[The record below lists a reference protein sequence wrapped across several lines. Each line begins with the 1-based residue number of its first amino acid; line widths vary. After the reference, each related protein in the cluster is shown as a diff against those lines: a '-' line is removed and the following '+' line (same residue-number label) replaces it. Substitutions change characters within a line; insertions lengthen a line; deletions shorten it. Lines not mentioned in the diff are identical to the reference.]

1 MTALVSEV
9 MWHVATAL
17 SLPLVSSPLPTDA
30 AVPPPEDSNLI
41 LDELS
46 QHLRALRVLR
56 VDNPDQAAALL
67 ESLGASGKVEE
78 DIVLQLGAIK
88 PLWIPDRFEEANRL
102 AMRSLEVLDRNGPRN
117 TALKTLG
124 PLRPVGEWAVQLFT
138 QLIVR
143 SFQQTVVDRLRHLYS
158 RREASSAWDSPEHH
172 MLRRARIDIERIA
185 PGLKGRALGLPTFLL
200 GGAFISTILGGLKS
214 LGEAIQNN
222 NSILVVATVIMFI
235 VFAGASWAILQA
247 AAISRRRIKLTLDK
261 PLAALFETIG
271 ACGNPPKDQSLSFA
285 LYAIVLTGL
294 GWLILPLGVAYVFLK

>member
-1 MTALVSEV
+1 M
-9 MWHVATAL
+9 
-17 SLPLVSSPLPTDA
+17 SSPSPTDA
-30 AVPPPEDSNLI
+30 AVPNPEDSNLI

-56 VDNPDQAAALL
+56 VDNPDQAATLL
-67 ESLGASGKVEE
+67 ESLGANGKVEE

-124 PLRPVGEWAVQLFT
+124 PVRPVGEWAVQLFT

-222 NSILVVATVIMFI
+222 NSILVVATVVMFI

-261 PLAALFETIG
+261 PLAALFETVG

-294 GWLILPLGVAYVFLK
+294 GWLILPLGVAYIFLK

>member
-1 MTALVSEV
+1 
-9 MWHVATAL
+9 
-17 SLPLVSSPLPTDA
+17 VSSPSPTDTA
-30 AVPPPEDSNLI
+30 NPNPEDSNLI

-67 ESLGASGKVEE
+67 ESLGANGKVEE
-78 DIVLQLGAIK
+78 DIVLQLGAVK
-88 PLWIPDRFEEANRL
+88 PLWIPDRYEEAHRL

-222 NSILVVATVIMFI
+222 NSILVVATVVMFI

-285 LYAIVLTGL
+285 LYAILLTGL
-294 GWLILPLGVAYVFLK
+294 GWLILPLGVAYLFLK

>member
-1 MTALVSEV
+1 
-9 MWHVATAL
+9 
-17 SLPLVSSPLPTDA
+17 VSSPSPTDA
-30 AVPPPEDSNLI
+30 AVPDPDDSNLI

-67 ESLGASGKVEE
+67 ESLGANGKVEE

-124 PLRPVGEWAVQLFT
+124 PLRPIGEWAVQLFT

-158 RREASSAWDSPEHH
+158 RREASSAWESPEHH

-214 LGEAIQNN
+214 LGEAIQKNN
-222 NSILVVATVIMFI
+222 KILVVATVVMFI

-285 LYAIVLTGL
+285 LYAILLTGL
-294 GWLILPLGVAYVFLK
+294 GWLILPLGVAYLFLK

>member
-1 MTALVSEV
+1 VTAFVSEV
-9 MWHVATAL
+9 IRHVATAL
-17 SLPLVSSPLPTDA
+17 SLPLVSSPSPTDA
-30 AVPPPEDSNLI
+30 AVPNPEDSNLI

-56 VDNPDQAAALL
+56 VDNPDQAAVLL

-124 PLRPVGEWAVQLFT
+124 PMRPVGEWAVQLFT

-222 NSILVVATVIMFI
+222 NKILIVATVVMFI

-294 GWLILPLGVAYVFLK
+294 GWLILPLGVAYLFLK

>member
-1 MTALVSEV
+1 M
-9 MWHVATAL
+9 
-17 SLPLVSSPLPTDA
+17 SSPSPTDA
-30 AVPPPEDSNLI
+30 AVPKPDDSNLI

-56 VDNPDQAAALL
+56 VDNPDQAAVLL

-124 PLRPVGEWAVQLFT
+124 PLRPVGEWAVQLFI

-158 RREASSAWDSPEHH
+158 RREASSAWDCPEHH

-247 AAISRRRIKLTLDK
+247 AAISRRRIKLTLDT

>member
-1 MTALVSEV
+1 MR
-9 MWHVATAL
+9 HVATAL
-17 SLPLVSSPLPTDA
+17 SLLLVSSPLPADA
-30 AVPPPEDSNLI
+30 VVPNPEDSNLI

-56 VDNPDQAAALL
+56 VDNPDQAATLL

-88 PLWIPDRFEEANRL
+88 PLWIPDRFEEAHRMM
-102 AMRSLEVLDRNGPRN
+102 MRSLEVLDRNGPRN

-124 PLRPVGEWAVQLFT
+124 PLRPIGEWAVQLFT

-143 SFQQTVVDRLRHLYS
+143 SFQQSVVDRLRHLYS
-158 RREASSAWDSPEHH
+158 RREASSAWDSSEHH
-172 MLRRARIDIERIA
+172 MLRRARIDIERTA

-222 NSILVVATVIMFI
+222 NSILVVATVLMFI

-247 AAISRRRIKLTLDK
+247 AAISRRRIKLTVDK

-294 GWLILPLGVAYVFLK
+294 GWLILPLGVAYLFLK

>member
-1 MTALVSEV
+1 
-9 MWHVATAL
+9 
-17 SLPLVSSPLPTDA
+17 LPLVSSLSPTDA
-30 AVPPPEDSNLI
+30 SVPNPEDSNLI

-56 VDNPDQAAALL
+56 VDNPDQAAVLL

-222 NSILVVATVIMFI
+222 NKILIVATVVMFI

-294 GWLILPLGVAYVFLK
+294 GWLILPLGVAYIFLK

>member
-1 MTALVSEV
+1 M
-9 MWHVATAL
+9 
-17 SLPLVSSPLPTDA
+17 SSPSPTDA
-30 AVPPPEDSNLI
+30 AVPDPDDSNLI

-67 ESLGASGKVEE
+67 ESLGANGKVEE

-124 PLRPVGEWAVQLFT
+124 PLRPIGEWAVQLFT

-158 RREASSAWDSPEHH
+158 RREASSAWESPEHH

-214 LGEAIQNN
+214 LGEAIQKNN
-222 NSILVVATVIMFI
+222 KILVVATVVMFI

-285 LYAIVLTGL
+285 LYAILLTGL
-294 GWLILPLGVAYVFLK
+294 GWLILPLGVAYLFLK

>member
-1 MTALVSEV
+1 
-9 MWHVATAL
+9 VACCHGSIVAA
-17 SLPLVSSPLPTDA
+17 VSSPSPTDA
-30 AVPPPEDSNLI
+30 TVPNPDDSNLI

-56 VDNPDQAAALL
+56 VDNPDQAASLL
-67 ESLGASGKVEE
+67 ESLGANGKVEE

-200 GGAFISTILGGLKS
+200 GGAFISSILGGLKS

-222 NSILVVATVIMFI
+222 NSILIVATVVMFI

-294 GWLILPLGVAYVFLK
+294 GWLILPLGVAYLFLK

>member
-1 MTALVSEV
+1 M
-9 MWHVATAL
+9 
-17 SLPLVSSPLPTDA
+17 SLPTTDA
-30 AVPPPEDSNLI
+30 PVPTPEDSNLI

-56 VDNPDQAAALL
+56 VDNPDKAAELL

-78 DIVLQLGAIK
+78 DIVLQLGAVK
-88 PLWIPDRFEEANRL
+88 PLWIPDRFEEAHRM

-117 TALKTLG
+117 TKLTTLG

-143 SFQQTVVDRLRHLYS
+143 SFQQSVVDRLRHLYS
-158 RREASSAWDSPEHH
+158 RREASSAWHSPEHH
-172 MLRRARIDIERIA
+172 MLRRARIDTERVA

-200 GGAFISTILGGLKS
+200 GGAFISTILGALKS
-214 LGEAIQNN
+214 LGEVIQKNN
-222 NSILVVATVIMFI
+222 RILIVATILLFI
-235 VFAGASWAILQA
+235 IFAGASWAILQA

-285 LYAIVLTGL
+285 LYAILLTGL
-294 GWLILPLGVAYVFLK
+294 GWLILPLGVAYLFLK

>member
-1 MTALVSEV
+1 
-9 MWHVATAL
+9 
-17 SLPLVSSPLPTDA
+17 VSSPSPTDA
-30 AVPPPEDSNLI
+30 AVPNPEDSNLI

-67 ESLGASGKVEE
+67 ESLGASGKVEK

-124 PLRPVGEWAVQLFT
+124 PMRPVGEWAVQLFT

-222 NSILVVATVIMFI
+222 NKILIVATVVMFI

-294 GWLILPLGVAYVFLK
+294 GWLILPLGVAYLFLK

>member
-1 MTALVSEV
+1 M
-9 MWHVATAL
+9 
-17 SLPLVSSPLPTDA
+17 SLPSPTDA
-30 AVPPPEDSNLI
+30 AVPNPDDSNLI

-56 VDNPDQAAALL
+56 VDNPDQAAVLL

-117 TALKTLG
+117 TTLKTLG

-200 GGAFISTILGGLKS
+200 GGAFISSILGGLKS

-222 NSILVVATVIMFI
+222 NSILVVATVVMFI

-261 PLAALFETIG
+261 PLAALFETVG

-294 GWLILPLGVAYVFLK
+294 GWLILPLGVAYIFLK

>member
-1 MTALVSEV
+1 VTAFVSEV
-9 MWHVATAL
+9 IWHVATAL
-17 SLPLVSSPLPTDA
+17 SLPLVSSPSPTDA
-30 AVPPPEDSNLI
+30 AVPNPDDSNLI

-56 VDNPDQAAALL
+56 VDNPDQAAVLL

-78 DIVLQLGAIK
+78 DIVLQLGAMK

-222 NSILVVATVIMFI
+222 NKILIVATVVMFI

-294 GWLILPLGVAYVFLK
+294 GWLILPLGVAYLFLK

>member
-1 MTALVSEV
+1 VTAFVSEV
-9 MWHVATAL
+9 IRHVATAL
-17 SLPLVSSPLPTDA
+17 SLPLVSSPSPTDA
-30 AVPPPEDSNLI
+30 AVPNPEDSNLI

-56 VDNPDQAAALL
+56 VDNPDQAAVLL

-222 NSILVVATVIMFI
+222 NKILIVATVVMFI

-294 GWLILPLGVAYVFLK
+294 GWLILPLGVAYLFLK

>member
-1 MTALVSEV
+1 M
-9 MWHVATAL
+9 
-17 SLPLVSSPLPTDA
+17 SLPSPTDA
-30 AVPPPEDSNLI
+30 AVPNPDDSNLI

-56 VDNPDQAAALL
+56 VDNPDQAAVLL

-117 TALKTLG
+117 TTLKTLG

-200 GGAFISTILGGLKS
+200 GGAFISSILGGLKS

-222 NSILVVATVIMFI
+222 NSILVVATVVMFI

-271 ACGNPPKDQSLSFA
+271 ACGNSPKDQSLSFA

-294 GWLILPLGVAYVFLK
+294 GWLILPLGVAYILLK

>member
-1 MTALVSEV
+1 
-9 MWHVATAL
+9 
-17 SLPLVSSPLPTDA
+17 VSSPSPTDA
-30 AVPPPEDSNLI
+30 AVPSPEDSNLI

-56 VDNPDQAAALL
+56 VDNPDEAAVLL

-78 DIVLQLGAIK
+78 DIVLQLGAVK

-214 LGEAIQNN
+214 LGEAIQKN
-222 NSILVVATVIMFI
+222 NSILVVATVVMFI

-247 AAISRRRIKLTLDK
+247 AAISRRRIQLTLDK

-285 LYAIVLTGL
+285 LYAILLTGL
-294 GWLILPLGVAYVFLK
+294 GWLILPLGVAYLFLK

>member
-9 MWHVATAL
+9 IWHVATAL
-17 SLPLVSSPLPTDA
+17 SLPLVSSPSPTDA
-30 AVPPPEDSNLI
+30 AVPNPEDSNLI

-67 ESLGASGKVEE
+67 ESLGANGKVEE

-158 RREASSAWDSPEHH
+158 RREASSAWDSAEHH
-172 MLRRARIDIERIA
+172 MLRRARIDIERVA

-222 NSILVVATVIMFI
+222 NSILVVATVVMFI

-294 GWLILPLGVAYVFLK
+294 GWLILPLGVAYLVLK

>member
-1 MTALVSEV
+1 M
-9 MWHVATAL
+9 
-17 SLPLVSSPLPTDA
+17 SSPSPTDA
-30 AVPPPEDSNLI
+30 AVPNPEDSNLI

-56 VDNPDQAAALL
+56 VDNPDQAATLL
-67 ESLGASGKVEE
+67 ESLGANGKVEE

-222 NSILVVATVIMFI
+222 NSILVVATVVMFI

-261 PLAALFETIG
+261 PLAALFETVG

-294 GWLILPLGVAYVFLK
+294 GWLILPLGVAYIFLK

>member
-1 MTALVSEV
+1 
-9 MWHVATAL
+9 
-17 SLPLVSSPLPTDA
+17 VSSPSPTDA
-30 AVPPPEDSNLI
+30 AVPNPDDSNLI

-56 VDNPDQAAALL
+56 IDNPDQAAVLL

-222 NSILVVATVIMFI
+222 NKILIVATVLMFI

-294 GWLILPLGVAYVFLK
+294 GWLILPLGVAYLFLK

>member
-1 MTALVSEV
+1 
-9 MWHVATAL
+9 
-17 SLPLVSSPLPTDA
+17 VSSPSPTDA
-30 AVPPPEDSNLI
+30 AVPNPEDSNLI

-56 VDNPDQAAALL
+56 VDNPDQAAVLL

-124 PLRPVGEWAVQLFT
+124 PMRPVGEWAVQLFT

-222 NSILVVATVIMFI
+222 NKILIVATVVMFI

-294 GWLILPLGVAYVFLK
+294 GWLILPLGVAYLFLK